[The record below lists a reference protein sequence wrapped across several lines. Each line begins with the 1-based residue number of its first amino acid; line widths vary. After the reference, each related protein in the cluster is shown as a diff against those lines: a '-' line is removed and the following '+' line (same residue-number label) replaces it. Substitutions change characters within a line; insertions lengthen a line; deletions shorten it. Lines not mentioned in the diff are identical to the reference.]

1 MPPILLN
8 KPVEMVKAN
17 ILVPKTY
24 VDKLFSILHE
34 EGALHITKLG
44 KGIEEYIDRLQK
56 IKDINNKI
64 NYILSFKTG
73 AVLDVSLTL
82 YELRQI
88 SMDSIEKDVNKI
100 YLDVKSLE
108 DNIEKYENE
117 LSKLTN
123 IYDVTKH
130 LPNDFETK
138 YIFYKGKYLSIIT
151 AYGKS
156 DNVKG
161 FILENKITTLYS
173 KLIEERAIAIMI
185 IEISK
190 LEDLLRKLSLS
201 GLKYLCISSNLVEKY
216 TSVKELNEY
225 LSIRIKELKNKINEL
240 KGEVNNIVSQ
250 SLSDLGKYK
259 VIIENMS
266 YKIEA
271 LLNIASSKYL
281 TLVSGWVPKN
291 KTDKLMNRLKKEN
304 IPVYIE
310 YSQPSIEEEPP
321 TLLENPKIIR
331 YYEPIVKFIGIP
343 NYHEWDP
350 TPIVAYSFALFYGIM
365 LGDMGYA
372 IAIILAAYLILDKFV
387 VNVYSRDYQFFK
399 RSIVISSIV
408 GFIIGALSG
417 ALFGNTLEIA
427 GLKYTI
433 TNVFNDPLMFL
444 TLSIIIGLIHVNIAH
459 AIALVKHLKRKNV
472 GDVISEIGL
481 FIAEIFGIP
490 YIMYTM
496 LNIPVPIIPQ
506 SILQYFIWFALAGV
520 ALIIIGMIK
529 SIGGLGLLMWLF
541 NITGLLGDV
550 LSYSRLAGVGL
561 ATIYLA
567 SSFNLMAKMIYNGVA
582 GMLPQVIAPIVA
594 FIPAI
599 LVAFLGHFI
608 NTALS
613 ALGSFIH
620 SLRLCFVEFLSKF
633 YEGNGYLF
641 NPFRIILRKR
651 MIIE

>member
-8 KPVEMVKAN
+8 KPVEMVKAS

-34 EGALHITKLG
+34 EGVLHITKLG

-56 IKDINNKI
+56 IKDISNKI

-88 SMDSIEKDVNKI
+88 SIDSIEKDVNKI
-100 YLDVKSLE
+100 YLEVKSLK

-138 YIFYKGKYLSIIT
+138 YVFYKGKYLSIIT

-173 KLIEERAIAIMI
+173 KLIEERAIVIMI

-216 TSVKELNEY
+216 TSIKELNEY
-225 LSIRIKELKNKINEL
+225 LSTRIRELKNKINEL
-240 KGEVNNIVSQ
+240 KDKVNKVVSQ

-291 KTDKLMNRLKKEN
+291 KTDELVNRLKTEN

-321 TLLENPKIIR
+321 TLLENPKIIK

-459 AIALVKHLKRKNV
+459 AIALVKHLKRKNI

-496 LNIPVPIIPQ
+496 LNIPIPLIPQ
-506 SILQYFIWFALAGV
+506 SILKYFIWLALAGV

-582 GMLPQVIAPIVA
+582 GMLPQIIAPIIA

-599 LVAFLGHFI
+599 LVAFLGHLI

-641 NPFRIILRKR
+641 TPFRIILRKR

>member
-1 MPPILLN
+1 MPPVLLN
-8 KPVEMVKAN
+8 KPVEMAKAS
-17 ILVPKTY
+17 ILIPKTY
-24 VDKLFSILHE
+24 VDKLFSVLHE
-34 EGALHITKLG
+34 EGALHITRLG
-44 KGIEEYIDRLQK
+44 KGIEEYIEKLQK
-56 IKDINNKI
+56 IKDISNKI
-64 NYILSFKTG
+64 DYILSFKTG

-88 SMDSIEKDVNKI
+88 SIDSIEKDVNKI
-100 YLDVKSLE
+100 YLEVKSLE
-108 DNIEKYENE
+108 DNIDKYENE
-117 LSKLTN
+117 LSRLTN

-130 LPNDFETK
+130 LPKDFETK
-138 YIFYKGKYLSIIT
+138 YVFYKGKYLSIIT
-151 AYGKS
+151 AYGKH
-156 DNVKG
+156 DNVKE
-161 FILENKITTLYS
+161 FVSENKISTLYS
-173 KLIEERAIAIMI
+173 KLIEERIIAILI
-185 IEISK
+185 VETSK
-190 LEDLLRKLSLS
+190 LEDILRKLSLS
-201 GLKYLCISSNLVEKY
+201 GLKYLHIDSDLIEKY
-216 TSVKELNEY
+216 SKIHELNEY
-225 LSIRIKELKNKINEL
+225 LSTRINEL
-240 KGEVNNIVSQ
+240 RNKITELKGKVNKIVSQ
-250 SLSDLGKYK
+250 SLNDLGKYK

-281 TLVSGWVPKN
+281 TLVSGWIPKN
-291 KTDKLMNRLKKEN
+291 KTDKLMNRLKTEN
-304 IPVYIE
+304 IPAYIE
-310 YSQPSIEEEPP
+310 YSEPSIEEEPP

-399 RSIVISSIV
+399 RSIVVSSIV

-417 ALFGNTLEIA
+417 ALFGDTLEIA
-427 GLKYTI
+427 KLKYTI
-433 TNVFNDPLMFL
+433 TNVFSDPLMFL
-444 TLSIIIGLIHVNIAH
+444 TLSIVIGLIHVNIAH
-459 AIALVKHLKRKNV
+459 AIALVKHLKRKNI

-490 YIMYTM
+490 YIMYSM
-496 LNIPVPIIPQ
+496 LNIPVLIIPQ
-506 SILQYFIWFALAGV
+506 QVLQYFIWFALAGV

-567 SSFNLMAKMIYNGVA
+567 SSFNLMAKMIYNGIA
-582 GMLPQVIAPIVA
+582 GMLPQIVAPIIA

-641 NPFRIILRKR
+641 DPFRIILRKR

>member
-8 KPVEMVKAN
+8 KPVEMVKAS

-34 EGALHITKLG
+34 EGVLHITKLG

-56 IKDINNKI
+56 IKDISNKI

-88 SMDSIEKDVNKI
+88 SIDSIEKDVNKI
-100 YLDVKSLE
+100 YLEVKSLK

-138 YIFYKGKYLSIIT
+138 YVFYKGKYLSIIT

-216 TSVKELNEY
+216 TSIKELNEY
-225 LSIRIKELKNKINEL
+225 LSTRIRELKNKINEL
-240 KGEVNNIVSQ
+240 KDKVNKVVSQ

-291 KTDKLMNRLKKEN
+291 KTDELVNRLKTEN

-321 TLLENPKIIR
+321 TLLENPKIIK

-459 AIALVKHLKRKNV
+459 AIALVKHLKRKNI

-496 LNIPVPIIPQ
+496 LNIPIPLIPQ
-506 SILQYFIWFALAGV
+506 SILKYFIWLALAGV

-582 GMLPQVIAPIVA
+582 GMLPQIIAPIIA

-599 LVAFLGHFI
+599 LVAFLGHLI

-641 NPFRIILRKR
+641 TPFRIILRKR

>member
-8 KPVEMVKAN
+8 KPVEMVKAS

-24 VDKLFSILHE
+24 VDRLFSILHE
-34 EGALHITKLG
+34 EGVLHITKLG

-100 YLDVKSLE
+100 YLEVKSLE

-138 YIFYKGKYLSIIT
+138 YIFYEGKYLSIIT
-151 AYGKS
+151 VYGKS

>member
-1 MPPILLN
+1 MPPVLLN
-8 KPVEMVKAN
+8 KPVEMVKAS

-100 YLDVKSLE
+100 YLEVKSLE

-138 YIFYKGKYLSIIT
+138 YIFYEGKYLSIIT
-151 AYGKS
+151 VYGKS

-201 GLKYLCISSNLVEKY
+201 GLKYLCINSNLVEKY
-216 TSVKELNEY
+216 TSIKELNEY
-225 LSIRIKELKNKINEL
+225 LSTRINELKNKINEL
-240 KGEVNNIVSQ
+240 KGKVNKIVSQ

>member
-8 KPVEMVKAN
+8 KPVEMVKAS

-34 EGALHITKLG
+34 EGVLHITKLG

-56 IKDINNKI
+56 IKDISNKI

-88 SMDSIEKDVNKI
+88 SIDSIEKDVNKI
-100 YLDVKSLE
+100 YLEVKSLK

-138 YIFYKGKYLSIIT
+138 YVFYKGKYLSIIT

-156 DNVKG
+156 DNVNG

-173 KLIEERAIAIMI
+173 KLIEERAIVIMI

-216 TSVKELNEY
+216 TSIKELNEY
-225 LSIRIKELKNKINEL
+225 LSTRIRELKNKINEL
-240 KGEVNNIVSQ
+240 KDKVNKVVSQ

-291 KTDKLMNRLKKEN
+291 KTDELVNRLKTEN

-321 TLLENPKIIR
+321 TLLENPKIIK

-459 AIALVKHLKRKNV
+459 AIALVKHLKRKNI

-496 LNIPVPIIPQ
+496 LNIPIPLIPQ
-506 SILQYFIWFALAGV
+506 SILKYFIWLALAGV

-582 GMLPQVIAPIVA
+582 GMLPQIIAPIIA

-599 LVAFLGHFI
+599 LVAFLGHLI

-641 NPFRIILRKR
+641 TPFRIILRKR

>member
-1 MPPILLN
+1 MPPVLLN
-8 KPVEMVKAN
+8 KPVEMVKAS

-100 YLDVKSLE
+100 YLEVKSLE

>member
-1 MPPILLN
+1 MPPVLLN

-17 ILVPKTY
+17 ILTPKTY
-24 VDKLFSILHE
+24 VDKLLSILHE
-34 EGALHITKLG
+34 EGALHITKIG
-44 KGIEEYIDRLQK
+44 KGIEEYIVKLQK
-56 IKDINNKI
+56 INDINNKI
-64 NYILSFKTG
+64 DYILSFKTG
-73 AVLDVSLTL
+73 AVLDISLTL

-88 SMDSIEKDVNKI
+88 SMDIIEKDVNKI
-100 YLDVKSLE
+100 YLEVKGLE
-108 DNIEKYENE
+108 DNIEEYKNE

-130 LPNDFETK
+130 LPQDFETK

-156 DNVKG
+156 DNIKEFV
-161 FILENKITTLYS
+161 LENKITLLYS
-173 KLIEERAIAIMI
+173 KFMEERAVAIMI
-185 IEISK
+185 IEVSK
-190 LEDLLRKLSLS
+190 LKSLLRKLALS
-201 GLKYLCISSNLVEKY
+201 GLKYLHIDNNLVDKY
-216 TSVKELNEY
+216 TKIKELNDY
-225 LSIRIKELKNKINEL
+225 LSTRINELRDKINEL
-240 KGEVNNIVSQ
+240 KDKINKIVSR

-271 LLNIASSKYL
+271 LLNIATSKYL
-281 TLVSGWVPKN
+281 LLISGWIPKN
-291 KTDKLMNRLKKEN
+291 KSDKLINRLKTEN

-310 YSQPSIEEEPP
+310 YNPPSIEDEPP

-331 YYEPIVKFIGIP
+331 YYEPIVKFLGVP

-350 TPIVAYSFALFYGIM
+350 TPVVAYSFALFYGIM

-387 VNVYSRDYQFFK
+387 VDVYSRDYQFFK

-417 ALFGNTLEIA
+417 ALFGDILEIA
-427 GLKYTI
+427 RLKYMI
-433 TNVFNDPLMFL
+433 TNIFNDPLMFL
-444 TLSIIIGLIHVNIAH
+444 TVSIIIGLIHVNIAH
-459 AIALVKHLKRKNV
+459 AIALVKYLKRKNV
-472 GDVISEIGL
+472 GDVISETGL
-481 FIAEIFGIP
+481 FVAEIFGIP

-496 LNIPVPIIPQ
+496 LNIPIPIIPQ
-506 SILQYFIWFALAGV
+506 HILQYFIWFALAGV

-529 SIGGLGLLMWLF
+529 SIGGLGILMWLF

-567 SSFNLMAKMIYNGVA
+567 SSFNLMAKMIYNGII
-582 GMLPQVIAPIVA
+582 GMLPQIIAPIIA
-594 FIPAI
+594 FIPAM
-599 LVAFLGHFI
+599 LVALFGHFI

-651 MIIE
+651 IIIE

>member
-1 MPPILLN
+1 MPPVLLN
-8 KPVEMVKAN
+8 KPVEMVKAS

>member
-1 MPPILLN
+1 MPPVLLN
-8 KPVEMVKAN
+8 KPVEMVKAS

-100 YLDVKSLE
+100 YLEVKSLE

-138 YIFYKGKYLSIIT
+138 YIFYEGKYLSIIT
-151 AYGKS
+151 VYGKS

>member
-8 KPVEMVKAN
+8 KPVEMVKAS

-24 VDKLFSILHE
+24 VDRLFSILHE
-34 EGALHITKLG
+34 EGVLHITKLG

-56 IKDINNKI
+56 IKDISNKI

-88 SMDSIEKDVNKI
+88 SIDSIEKDVNKI
-100 YLDVKSLE
+100 YLEVKSLK

-138 YIFYKGKYLSIIT
+138 YVFYKGKYLSIIT

-216 TSVKELNEY
+216 TSIKELNEY
-225 LSIRIKELKNKINEL
+225 LSTRIRELKNKINEL
-240 KGEVNNIVSQ
+240 KDKVNKVVSQ

-291 KTDKLMNRLKKEN
+291 KTDELVNRLKTEN

-321 TLLENPKIIR
+321 TLLENPKIIK

-350 TPIVAYSFALFYGIM
+350 TPVVAYSFALFYGIM

-459 AIALVKHLKRKNV
+459 AIALVKHLKRKNI

-496 LNIPVPIIPQ
+496 LNIPIPLIPQ
-506 SILQYFIWFALAGV
+506 SILKYFIWFALAGV

-582 GMLPQVIAPIVA
+582 SMLPQIIAPIIA

-599 LVAFLGHFI
+599 LVAFLGHLI

-641 NPFRIILRKR
+641 TPFRIILRKR